1 MRKLIITLLLLL
13 TVGARA
19 AESFVTALEDM
30 VTTSHGKLTA
40 DWDQNTG
47 ITKLRLSGKDILQH
61 EDAPMFISPRIAGNG
76 KEFVLAFKA
85 TGGFSCG
92 GEFVV
97 VEIAEPI
104 VLSKPFGN
112 CNDRYSARVEGNSLV
127 ITMPSYIPHPEL
139 LTKSE
144 IAKRKKTFSIYTW
157 ANGKLTAQDRVLP

>member
-1 MRKLIITLLLLL
+1 MRKLIVTLLFLL
-13 TVGARA
+13 TASASA
-19 AESFVTALEDM
+19 AESFVTALEEV
-30 VTTSHGKLTA
+30 VTTNQGKLTA
-40 DWDQNTG
+40 DWDQSTG
-47 ITKLRLSGKDILQH
+47 ITKLRLNGKEILQH
-61 EDAPMFISPRIAGNG
+61 EDAPMFMSPRIAGNG

-97 VEIAEPI
+97 VEVAEPI

-112 CNDRYSARVEGNSLV
+112 CNDRYAARVEGNSLV

-144 IAKRKKTFSIYTW
+144 IAKRNKTFSVY
-157 ANGKLTAQDRVLP
+157 APN